1 MYNNKR
7 GVPQNNK
14 GTSEKAV
21 TLLQSA
27 KCRDLD
33 ILQRVE
39 GLGLGFRAQGMG
51 VAQGSFCCLRWSS
64 WGKLVLWKHGVP
76 VSVRMVTDFF
86 PRSRTADHTVASQEF
101 KTLGALKIGSPS
113 GTPRIL

>member
-1 MYNNKR
+1 MYNNKP

-51 VAQGSFCCLRWSS
+51 VAQGSFAAYAGRVGASS
-64 WGKLVLWKHGVP
+64 YYGNM
-76 VSVRMVTDFF
+76 VSLF
-86 PRSRTADHTVASQEF
+86 
-101 KTLGALKIGSPS
+101 L
-113 GTPRIL
+113 